1 MPIELK
7 VNKEVIE
14 RVEQKE
20 YGWIVLTFKE
30 PHPILEERMSESNEA
45 ER

>member
-1 MPIELK
+1 MVNTLI

-20 YGWIVLTFKE
+20 DGWIVLIFRE
-30 PHPILEERMSESNEA
+30 PHPIPKEVIING
-45 ER
+45 